1 MDREAWC
8 AAVHGVAKSRTWLS
22 NWTKLNWTPLN
33 AIHWG
38 WLQFFLKRMAALFL
52 KKFTSQARKTENNCI
67 RRCLGKYILQ
77 KLVPIQWSPVPACLI
92 HTKAFSTEDTQDEG
106 KKKKGMRC
114 LSVTLGEKSTSV
126 IIHVLEEQGN
136 DHMHR
141 AAHRDL
147 WLVKRGG
154 TRPVSAPDRLT
165 DPSGAAAA
173 QKDGEGWTQARTHPG
188 KGTDFFFKH

>member
-1 MDREAWC
+1 
-8 AAVHGVAKSRTWLS
+8 
-22 NWTKLNWTPLN
+22 
-33 AIHWG
+33 
-38 WLQFFLKRMAALFL
+38 
-52 KKFTSQARKTENNCI
+52 
-67 RRCLGKYILQ
+67 
-77 KLVPIQWSPVPACLI
+77 
-92 HTKAFSTEDTQDEG
+92 
-106 KKKKGMRC
+106 MRC

-141 AAHRDL
+141 ANAIRLVAAHRDL

-173 QKDGEGWTQARTHPG
+173 QKDGEG
-188 KGTDFFFKH
+188 